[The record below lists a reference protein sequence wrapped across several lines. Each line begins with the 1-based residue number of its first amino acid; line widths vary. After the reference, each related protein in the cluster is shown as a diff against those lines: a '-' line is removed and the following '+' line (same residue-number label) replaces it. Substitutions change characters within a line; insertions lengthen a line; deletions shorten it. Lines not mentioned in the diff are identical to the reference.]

1 MSPDQEVF
9 MAGKIRRM
17 LQRNE
22 GQGLVEY
29 ALILTL
35 VALAIASAMGVFG
48 TALSGAY
55 QRIGAFI
62 GSL

>member
-1 MSPDQEVF
+1 
-9 MAGKIRRM
+9 MAGKIRRI
-17 LQRNE
+17 LQRND

-29 ALILTL
+29 ALMIVL
-35 VALAIASAMGVFG
+35 VALVLASALGVFG

-55 QRIGAFI
+55 QRIATFI